1 MGRIKTILVKRTA
14 IEIFTK
20 NTGVVQTDF
29 ESNKKIADTYADI
42 PSKKL
47 RNNVAGYLTRLKR
60 QKEMKDKKQG

>member
-29 ESNKKIADTYADI
+29 ESNKKIADNYADI